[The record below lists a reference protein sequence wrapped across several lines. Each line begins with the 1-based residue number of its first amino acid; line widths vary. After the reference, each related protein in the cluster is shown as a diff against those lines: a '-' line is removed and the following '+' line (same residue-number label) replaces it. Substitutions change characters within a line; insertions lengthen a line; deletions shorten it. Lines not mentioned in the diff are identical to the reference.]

1 MIQIGS
7 SKLNFLSK
15 ARFWLL
21 MVFMLPA
28 RFGYSQNLLVT
39 TPLDT
44 TPSFTLQQCIDYG
57 LAHQPFL
64 QQSVIKVTIAKIN
77 NAINLSDW
85 WPKINATGNFTHYL
99 QLPTSLSN
107 NSSSGS
113 TAIIAQKVGVPN
125 TAVPGIGVTQAVFSP
140 ELMYASKTAP
150 LYLEQAKQVTDSA
163 KIELVSAVSKSF
175 YALLL
180 TLQQV
185 NILKEDTLR
194 LGRSLTDAYHQYVG
208 GIVDETDYQQADIS
222 LNNSKAQLR
231 QANENIVP
239 QYALLKQVMGYKPE
253 AQFHISSDTLEMIKS
268 IQIDT
273 AKQLQYERRIEFKQ
287 LQLAKSLQQ
296 KTTNYYKWSFLPS
309 IGASYNYNHEFES
322 ASFSQ
327 LFNTAYPNS
336 YVGLTISV
344 PVFTG
349 FSRTN
354 NLKKSRLQ
362 EKLLDLDQDNLKST
376 IYAQYT
382 SAIANYKGN
391 LYNMQLLKKNVA
403 MAKRVYFVVN
413 LQYKQG
419 IVPYLNMITAETNL
433 ITSEVSYLNALFQVL
448 SNKIDIEK
456 AMGEI
461 SY

>member
-1 MIQIGS
+1 
-7 SKLNFLSK
+7 
-15 ARFWLL
+15 
-21 MVFMLPA
+21 MLQVS
-28 RFGYSQNLLVT
+28 FGFGQRTLVAS
-39 TPLDT
+39 PLDT
-44 TPSFTLQQCIDYG
+44 VPTFTLQQCIDFS
-57 LAHQPFL
+57 LAHQPLL
-64 QQSVIKVTIAKIN
+64 QQSVINVTIAKIN

-113 TAIIAQKVGVPN
+113 TAIIAQKVGVAN
-125 TAVPGIGVTQAVFSP
+125 TAVPGIGVTQNIFTP
-140 ELMYASKTAP
+140 ELIFATRTAP
-150 LYLEQAKQVTDSA
+150 LYLEQAKQVTDST

-185 NILKEDTLR
+185 NIYKEDTLR
-194 LGRSLTDAYHQYVG
+194 LGRSLSDAYHQYVG
-208 GIVDETDYQQADIS
+208 GIVDESDYQQADIS

-231 QANENIVP
+231 QASENIVP

-253 AQFHISSDTLEMIKS
+253 AQFHITSDTVEMIKS
-268 IQIDT
+268 IQLDMS
-273 AKQLQYERRIEFKQ
+273 KQLQYDRRIEFKQ
-287 LQLAKSLQQ
+287 LQVAKELQQ
-296 KTTNYYKWSFLPS
+296 RTTNYYKWSFLPS

-322 ASFSQ
+322 SAFSK
-327 LFNTAYPNS
+327 LFTTAYPNS
-336 YVGLTISV
+336 YMGLTVSV

-349 FSRTN
+349 FFRTN

-362 EKLLDLDQDNLKST
+362 EKVLDLSQDYLKST
-376 IYAQYT
+376 IYLQYT
-382 SAIANYKGN
+382 TAIANYKGN

-403 MAKRVYFVVN
+403 MAKRVYFVVD

-433 ITSEVSYLNALFQVL
+433 ITSEVNYLNALFQVL
-448 SNKIDIEK
+448 SSKIDIEK

>member
-1 MIQIGS
+1 MAIRLRFS
-7 SKLNFLSK
+7 FKLFLV
-15 ARFWLL
+15 
-21 MVFMLPA
+21 MMLQV
-28 RFGYSQNLLVT
+28 SLVYGQSLPVAA
-39 TPLDT
+39 PLDT
-44 TPSFTLQQCIDYG
+44 KPTFTLQQCIDYG
-57 LAHQPFL
+57 LTHQPLL

-113 TAIIAQKVGVPN
+113 SAVIAQKVGVAN
-125 TAVPGIGVTQAVFSP
+125 TAVPGIGVTQAVFTP
-140 ELMYASKTAP
+140 ALMYATKTAP
-150 LYLEQAKQVTDSA
+150 LYLEQAKQVTDST
-163 KIELVSAVSKSF
+163 KIELVAAVSKSF

-194 LGRSLTDAYHQYVG
+194 LGRSLTDAYHQYVA

-222 LNNSKAQLR
+222 LNNSKAQLK
-231 QANENIVP
+231 QAYENIIP

-253 AQFHISSDTLEMIKS
+253 AEFHIISDTLEMMKN
-268 IQIDT
+268 IQVDT
-273 AKQLQYERRIEFKQ
+273 SKQLAYDRRIEFKQ
-287 LQLAKSLQQ
+287 LQVSKALQQ
-296 KTTNYYKWSFLPS
+296 KTSNYYKWSFLPS
-309 IGASYNYNHEFES
+309 VGATYNYNHEFES
-322 ASFSQ
+322 SSFSK

-349 FSRTN
+349 FFRTN

-362 EKLLDLDQDNLKST
+362 EQILNLSQDNLKSA
-376 IYAQYT
+376 INVQYT
-382 SAIANYKGN
+382 TAMANYKGN
-391 LYNMQLLKKNVA
+391 LYNMEVLKKNVA
-403 MAKRVYFVVN
+403 MAKRVYFVVD

-433 ITSEVSYLNALFQVL
+433 ITSELNYLNALFQVL